1 MALLGDDGHGYE
13 LARKLES
20 CGVWRTWLGDSTY
33 ANFVQFLASPS
44 TWDSFIRPDSSKSRA
59 QIQVQLRVRA
69 LLFDKATASLFFRS
83 SNSSSSVSD
92 LNPAYLQL
100 HGDDVYYTLENSLQ
114 DGVQHRE
121 GGASSKNQL
130 KSGSAT
136 GSRYVDSELDSVSQ
150 RYRNDEL
157 PETWYNQFIDKYKAN
172 KPYRLIFGDR
182 ESQKR
187 SAEEM
192 ASYLSCAN
200 NHKTMRAAFRED
212 QHMGFVN
219 SSMEHASNMQPNGG
233 NSVVD
238 DSSFFPEVMFAMN
251 CVPDSALPS
260 IIRLENNQKVKLY
273 SALDTLP
280 PITTRSPVMI
290 ERLGIRPEY
299 LNMEHGGSLSRGKI
313 GLEGNRKLFGHELAS
328 KMSQKV
334 VARMLIGFGFEAA
347 MEGPIEVFSQLMSCH
362 ISKLGKTLKVL
373 TDNYRKQCSAI
384 ELLKML
390 LKTSGYSNFEPLM
403 DLVKAGS
410 KNMLQQSLPQ
420 NHGIQSLPQNHG
432 IQGLPQNHGI
442 PGLPQNHGIQGLP
455 QNHGIQS
462 QVQPQQQSALRI
474 PQQVPRQMHPQM
486 QQIIHSSNMAF
497 QQQQQQQ
504 QNQQQLERMRRRQA
518 TTSRPIM
525 EMEKDRPLVQVKLE
539 APSELPMDNIY
550 NTINNSRHPQLQQ
563 FRQQQLAAMSN
574 FHPQSSNQFR
584 QMGSPPIPSIQSPT
598 MTMVRAPPVKVEAF
612 QELMGGDSSSKLDS
626 EENRLTSPS
635 GK

>member
-1 MALLGDDGHGYE
+1 MALLGDDGRGYE

-83 SNSSSSVSD
+83 TNSSSSVSD

-130 KSGSAT
+130 KPGSAT
-136 GSRYVDSELDSVSQ
+136 GS
-150 RYRNDEL
+150 
-157 PETWYNQFIDKYKAN
+157 
-172 KPYRLIFGDR
+172 RLIFGDR

-200 NHKTMRAAFRED
+200 NHKKMRAAFKED

-238 DSSFFPEVMFAMN
+238 NSPFLPEVMFAMN

-260 IIRLENNQKVKLY
+260 II
-273 SALDTLP
+273 
-280 PITTRSPVMI
+280 RSPVMI

-313 GLEGNRKLFGHELAS
+313 GPEGNRKLFGHEQAS

-442 PGLPQNHGIQGLP
+442 QGLP

-462 QVQPQQQSALRI
+462 QVQPQQQTALRI
-474 PQQVPRQMHPQM
+474 PQQVQRQMHPQM
-486 QQIIHSSNMAF
+486 QQIIHSNNMAF
-497 QQQQQQQ
+497 QQQQQQ

-518 TTSRPIM
+518 PTSRPVV

-550 NTINNSRHPQLQQ
+550 NAINPRHPQLQQ
-563 FRQQQLAAMSN
+563 FRQQQLAALSN
-574 FHPQSSNQFR
+574 FNPQSSNQFR

-626 EENRLTSPS
+626 EENRMTSPI